1 VFRSKRRGVL
11 FPQAE
16 HARFSGAIAAL
27 WGNDRFARPAL
38 DFDSFVQGVALHDRG
53 YGELDTDAIGEVE
66 SERWIEIQRRG
77 FEPRHENSVVDL
89 VVAMHVHRLLSKPW
103 NPTVAVA
110 LPVPEAALQALR
122 AAAGIGEDEARAA
135 DAITDLC
142 DRIAFDV
149 CVEERS
155 EWSFLM
161 PPSVGAAPVEITFTF
176 DGAGTVTVDPW
187 PLGVPWARPLLTGLL
202 AEDYPDR
209 LEPVVEPIHLR
220 PA

>member
-1 VFRSKRRGVL
+1 MFRSSRRGVV

-27 WGNDRFARPAL
+27 WANDRFERPAL
-38 DFDSFVQGVALHDRG
+38 DFDSFVRGVAQHDRG
-53 YGELDTDAIGEVE
+53 YGELDKDAIGEVE

-77 FEPRHENSVVDL
+77 FEPRHQDSVVDL

-110 LPVPEAALQALR
+110 LPALDEDLQALR
-122 AAAGIGEDEARAA
+122 GAAGIGEDEARAA

-142 DRIAFDV
+142 DRVAFDV

-155 EWSFLM
+155 EWSFSM
-161 PPSVGAAPVEITFTF
+161 PPSVGAAPVEISFTF
-176 DGAGTVTVDPW
+176 DGAATVTLDPW
-187 PLGVPWARPLLTGLL
+187 PLGLPWARPLLTGFL

-220 PA
+220 SV

>member
-1 VFRSKRRGVL
+1 VFRSGRRGVV

-27 WGNDRFARPAL
+27 WGNDRFEPPAL
-38 DFDSFVQGVALHDRG
+38 DFDSFVRGVALHDRG
-53 YGELDTDAIGEVE
+53 YGELDRDAIGEVE

-77 FEPRHENSVVDL
+77 FEPRREDSVVDL

-103 NPTVAVA
+103 NPSAAVFLPDLEGA
-110 LPVPEAALQALR
+110 LPALR
-122 AAAGIGEDEARAA
+122 AAAGTGEDVARAA

-142 DRIAFDV
+142 DRVAFDV

-155 EWSFLM
+155 DWTFPV
-161 PPSVGAAPVEITFTF
+161 PPGVGEAPVEIAFTF
-176 DGAGTVTVDPW
+176 DGAGTVTLDPW
-187 PLGVPWARPLLTGLL
+187 PLGVPWARPLLTGFL

-220 PA
+220 SV

>member
-1 VFRSKRRGVL
+1 V

-27 WGNDRFARPAL
+27 WGNDRFEPPAL
-38 DFDSFVQGVALHDRG
+38 AYDSFVRGVAQHDRG
-53 YGELDTDAIGEVE
+53 YGELDKDAIGEVE

-77 FEPRHENSVVDL
+77 FAPRHEDSVVDL

-103 NPTVAVA
+103 DPTVAVA
-110 LPVPEAALQALR
+110 LPALAEALQALQ
-122 AAAGIGEDEARAA
+122 ATAGIGEDEARAA

-142 DRIAFDV
+142 DRVAFGV

-155 EWSFLM
+155 EWSFSM
-161 PPSVGAAPVEITFTF
+161 PPSVGAAPVEISFTF
-176 DGAGTVTVDPW
+176 DGAGTVTLDPW
-187 PLGVPWARPLLTGLL
+187 PLGVPWARPLLTGFL

-220 PA
+220 SV